1 MGSDRARVSYDP
13 SRKWRGLVAQQGRVT
28 VEADWNEAASIDAE
42 RDRTATLD
50 IVGPVGTPGGY
61 AVTAVP
67 AAGSQ
72 GSSAPGDLT
81 VGAGTLYLGGE
92 RLDFDAPVDLASQP
106 DWLDQATDTLWTA
119 PAPAPVSPPVPV
131 TSELVYL
138 LAIEQ
143 EVSALEDPALSDV
156 ALGGPDTMQRLRILQ
171 HFVRWPTQ
179 AADCAAA
186 WPEIEAAW
194 QTIGLNLDA
203 TSMRLDSTAALQVG
217 FVTEPAPPSLCEP
230 AATSGYLGA
239 ENQLIRVQISSVD
252 TAGVPTIVWGYDD
265 ATFLYQLTLA
275 APDGN
280 GNLVLTLAEPPV
292 DSYHYPLAGQAVE
305 LLGDAASLTPGSTGS
320 AASSYYVASAA
331 GTVSALTQG
340 YDPSAMTVAIA
351 GSLPPGYSGTQ
362 QLYLRVWQ
370 GSGPAPAGTAV
381 ELTALG
387 AATGVTVTLTT
398 TPAGGPFHPGDFW
411 RFALRPSVPNL
422 IYPARI
428 GASAQPPD
436 GPRVRSCPVAFVT
449 WDQTPVVSSCVPPF
463 ESLVDLTGLHGGCC
477 TLNIGPADLEGGAS
491 LQALLESHASTGP
504 ITACL
509 APGTYTLTEPLV
521 LGTGF
526 DDLTLEAC
534 GPGVVLQG
542 PSSPGS
548 EFVLGLIAVEG
559 ATSVTIRGLEL
570 SVPLVGFSPP
580 AGSFASLSK
589 ANQPLLGTFS
599 TELQVAIGISADGSA
614 GLTVEDC
621 TFQLP
626 DPGQANSFGAGI
638 FATGAMDDLKI
649 TGCTFQSVNPPTTV
663 PFYDLTAGNQ
673 IEPPY
678 QLSFGYLQ
686 VPGAS
691 AVSTDAPAQQLH
703 DAAIEQGLFQGV
715 TVPALVIAEIG
726 TLRVAQNTV
735 RSCYGGFWFV
745 SLADPAQLLP
755 FFDQLAIGSAELFEF
770 AAVGGVTALLD
781 RIFVIAG
788 AIGQVLPV
796 TPAEGESLEPGKIR
810 PLDTAQVALARQTFS
825 AIFTN
830 SARSA
835 GSPTAAAAGTPATE
849 EVTEAALK
857 AKASELSPGL
867 GGFLANLG
875 VSAPAA
881 PPIPVADTGTSDV
894 SVRLDLGDCQVDA
907 VIADSY
913 SGAGLLV
920 LDLTAGTGSALLHDN
935 RIRNRFPMGETVLVT
950 GVTGQIDIVGF
961 GEACVTGNIVA
972 NEVVPDEA
980 NLGILQGQVNYS
992 MVLDAA
998 TTPYGAPAVAI
1009 TGNVFI
1015 DPTKLPARQNIPA
1028 AAAAAGLGDWDLLNT
1043 VINYIA
1049 PPAVTGV
1056 SVAGTSPASGSVL
1069 GKTTVTVTGSGFTG
1083 VTGVN
1088 FGSTPG
1094 TGVTP
1099 TAGESDTS
1107 LTVISPAASSAGTVD
1122 VTVITPAGTSP
1133 AVPADQFTY
1142 LPVRRGP
1149 ALPAVAEE
1157 APPAAAEKTPT
1168 AAAEKTPTAAAEKA
1182 SGAAATQAMPVVA
1195 VSSPLRLRVINSADA
1210 GRTFDLHPGELTIG
1224 REEGS
1229 AIQLRDGTVS
1239 HTHALLRVS
1248 GEDATIEDLRST
1260 NRTKVNGVA
1269 IDRQTPFA
1277 AGDQI
1282 DVGDVKLAVEQTGQ
1296 AGRLQARVRPG
1307 IRLGVLRVE
1316 QEIDLAE
1323 NVRRGAVVVHR
1334 TVAREV
1340 RALQLTL
1347 GGVLSHLR
1355 FDRVEQGPGLA
1366 DLLGADP
1373 AGGGRAELVTQATVG
1388 SDSREPG
1395 PAAPLDIDS
1404 VQGER
1409 YRRSPEPAL
1418 PVLAHLSGLI
1428 VIHVDIAVHRN
1439 DVQARSPS
1447 GGLPPAFGG
1456 PVKFRGRVRVV
1467 LAPLRRPS
1475 QVGGKPAGVHRE
1487 VRPPVVGDPAAGRDG
1502 RDVVPDGRVVVADHG
1517 ADAGEDGDRRVVQ
1530 SVEGISERGVAAPR
1544 ELGGELRL
1552 EGGVERRVGRA
1563 AQVVGVA
1570 RDGRG
1575 RRQRA
1580 GLRGRP
1586 LVLRAVVGG
1595 DRISTGLAQ
1604 DLRRPAPGRLRRRDL
1619 SGWPA
1624 AQLRCDRGLDRAGG
1638 PLGLRVRRIKHEG
1651 LTCPASNAILNRV
1664 SQLVSERREAAAVA
1678 RVEARGAKDDVAS
1691 DRVRVRADGGG

>member
-28 VEADWNEAASIDAE
+28 VEADWNEATSIDAE
-42 RDRTATLD
+42 RARAATLD

-61 AVTAVP
+61 AVTAVS
-67 AAGSQ
+67 AAGSP
-72 GSSAPGDLT
+72 GSSTPGDLT

-92 RLDFDAPVDLASQP
+92 RLDLDAPVDLASQP
-106 DWLDQATDTLWTA
+106 DWLDQATDTLWVA
-119 PAPAPVSPPVPV
+119 PAPLPASPPVPV

-186 WPEIEAAW
+186 WQEVKAAW
-194 QTIGLNLDA
+194 QTIGLDLDA

-217 FVTEPAPPSLCEP
+217 FVTEPAPPSMCDP

-239 ENQLIRVQISSVD
+239 ENQLIRVQIASVD
-252 TAGVPTIVWGYDD
+252 TDGVPTIVWGYDD
-265 ATFLYQLTLA
+265 ATFLYQLVQA

-280 GNLVLTLAEPPV
+280 GNLVLKLAEPPV

-320 AASSYYVASAA
+320 AASSYYIASAS

-340 YDPSAMTVAIA
+340 YNPSTKTVAIA
-351 GSLPPGYSGTQ
+351 GSLPPGYSGAV

-370 GSGPAPAGTAV
+370 GSASAPAGTAV

-387 AATGVTVTLTT
+387 ASTGVTVTLTT

-449 WDQTPVVSSCVPPF
+449 WDQPPVASSCVPPF
-463 ESLVDLTGLHGGCC
+463 ESLVELTGLHGGCC
-477 TLNIGPADLEGGAS
+477 TLNISPADLEGGAS

-548 EFVLGLIAVEG
+548 EFVLGLIVVEG

-580 AGSFASLSK
+580 AGSFASLSQ
-589 ANQPLLGTFS
+589 ANRPLLETFS
-599 TELQVAIGISADGSA
+599 TELQVAIGISVAGSA

-638 FATGAMDDLKI
+638 FATGAMDDLEI

-663 PFYDLTAGNQ
+663 PFYDLAAGNQ
-673 IEPPY
+673 TQPPY

-691 AVSTDAPAQQLH
+691 AVAPQAAAQRLH
-703 DAAIEQGLFQGV
+703 DAAIKHGLFQGV
-715 TVPALVIAEIG
+715 TVPALVIAQIG
-726 TLRVAQNTV
+726 TLRVEQDTV
-735 RSCYGGFWFV
+735 RNCYGGFWFV

-755 FFDQLAIGSAELFEF
+755 FFDQLAIGSTELHEI
-770 AAVGGVTALLD
+770 AAIGGNTALLD

-796 TPAEGESLEPGKIR
+796 TPAEGGSPEAGRIR
-810 PLDTAQVALARQTFS
+810 PLDTAQLALARQTLR

-830 SARSA
+830 AA
-835 GSPTAAAAGTPATE
+835 GAGGSPAAAVPGTPGTE
-849 EVTEAALK
+849 EVTGAAAE
-857 AKASELSPGL
+857 AKASELPPDL
-867 GGFLANLG
+867 GGFLADLG
-875 VSAPAA
+875 APAV

-894 SVRLDLGDCQVDA
+894 SVRLDLCDCQVDA

-935 RIRNRFPMGETVLVT
+935 RIRNRFPLGETVLVT
-950 GVTGQIDIVGF
+950 GITVQVEIVGF
-961 GEACVTGNIVA
+961 GEACVTGNVMA

-980 NLGILQGQVNYS
+980 NFGFFQGQVNYS
-992 MVLDAA
+992 IVLDAA
-998 TTPYGAPAVAI
+998 TTPYGVPAGAI

-1049 PPAVTGV
+1049 PPVVTGV
-1056 SVAGTSPASGSVL
+1056 SVAGASSASGSVL
-1069 GKTTVTVTGSGFTG
+1069 GKTTVTVTGTGFTG
-1083 VTGVN
+1083 VTAVN

-1094 TGVTP
+1094 TDVTP
-1099 TAGESDTS
+1099 TTGETDTS
-1107 LTVISPAASSAGTVD
+1107 LTVITPAASAAGTVD
-1122 VTVITPAGTSP
+1122 VTVTTPAGTSP
-1133 AVPADQFTY
+1133 IVPADRFTY
-1142 LPVRRGP
+1142 LPVFREPITEAEAPTPQEDKAP
-1149 ALPAVAEE
+1149 APQEDKAPAPQEDKAPAPQEDKAPAPQEE
-1157 APPAAAEKTPT
+1157 ASPT
-1168 AAAEKTPTAAAEKA
+1168 AATH
-1182 SGAAATQAMPVVA
+1182 AMPAAA

-1229 AIQLRDGTVS
+1229 AIQLQDGTVS

-1248 GEDATIEDLRST
+1248 GEDATIEDLGST

-1282 DVGDVKLAVEQTGQ
+1282 DVGDVRLAIEQTGQ
-1296 AGRLQARVRPG
+1296 AGRLQAVS
-1307 IRLGVLRVE
+1307 LR
-1316 QEIDLAE
+1316 
-1323 NVRRGAVVVHR
+1323 
-1334 TVAREV
+1334 
-1340 RALQLTL
+1340 RA
-1347 GGVLSHLR
+1347 
-1355 FDRVEQGPGLA
+1355 
-1366 DLLGADP
+1366 P
-1373 AGGGRAELVTQATVG
+1373 ASFRW
-1388 SDSREPG
+1388 SREISWP
-1395 PAAPLDIDS
+1395 S
-1404 VQGER
+1404 QGR
-1409 YRRSPEPAL
+1409 PCTTS
-1418 PVLAHLSGLI
+1418 ST
-1428 VIHVDIAVHRN
+1428 
-1439 DVQARSPS
+1439 PS
-1447 GGLPPAFGG
+1447 G
-1456 PVKFRGRVRVV
+1456 R
-1467 LAPLRRPS
+1467 
-1475 QVGGKPAGVHRE
+1475 
-1487 VRPPVVGDPAAGRDG
+1487 
-1502 RDVVPDGRVVVADHG
+1502 
-1517 ADAGEDGDRRVVQ
+1517 
-1530 SVEGISERGVAAPR
+1530 
-1544 ELGGELRL
+1544 
-1552 EGGVERRVGRA
+1552 
-1563 AQVVGVA
+1563 
-1570 RDGRG
+1570 
-1575 RRQRA
+1575 
-1580 GLRGRP
+1580 
-1586 LVLRAVVGG
+1586 
-1595 DRISTGLAQ
+1595 
-1604 DLRRPAPGRLRRRDL
+1604 
-1619 SGWPA
+1619 W
-1624 AQLRCDRGLDRAGG
+1624 
-1638 PLGLRVRRIKHEG
+1638 
-1651 LTCPASNAILNRV
+1651 
-1664 SQLVSERREAAAVA
+1664 
-1678 RVEARGAKDDVAS
+1678 
-1691 DRVRVRADGGG
+1691 